1 MLPDAAVKPLIA
13 GAATTVTV
21 VELDF
26 VASACEVAVIVKG
39 PPAAAGAVQ
48 TPEALMVPPVALQ
61 VMPAFTA
68 PETVA
73 VKVVLVL
80 TVFVGA
86 AGLMAET
93 LTALTV
99 TVAVAVA
106 LSPAALVTVK
116 V

>member
-1 MLPDAAVKPLIA
+1 VKLVIA

-26 VASACEVAVIVKG
+26 VASACEVAVMVKG

-48 TPEALMVPPVALQ
+48 TPEALMLPPLALQ
-61 VMPAFTA
+61 VMSVFTA
-68 PETVA
+68 PATVA
-73 VKVVLVL
+73 AKVVLVL
-80 TVFVGA
+80 TVLVGL
-86 AGLMAET
+86 AGLMAEID
-93 LTALTV
+93 TALTV

-106 LSPAALVTVK
+106 LSPAALLTVS